1 MVLNWIVS
9 LMWLVGQMSS
19 IWLADINQRIAHL
32 QLNASFELQLF
43 SIVVGK
49 WIIFEYLQMISQDN
63 SIGLTIRRRTCIL
76 FHLTALISKF
86 WRLFCCDDC
95 LDYGTFDVQ
104 QNLITH
110 PFQIQSIVVLTIGN
124 CVNFFRIC
132 FEVGSGSKSTRQVL
146 D

>member
-1 MVLNWIVS
+1 
-9 LMWLVGQMSS
+9 
-19 IWLADINQRIAHL
+19 
-32 QLNASFELQLF
+32 
-43 SIVVGK
+43 
-49 WIIFEYLQMISQDN
+49 MISQDN

-110 PFQIQSIVVLTIGN
+110 PFQIQSIVV
-124 CVNFFRIC
+124 
-132 FEVGSGSKSTRQVL
+132 
-146 D
+146 